1 MEWILANK
9 EGLIILGAIILIA
22 IVAFAIYKYMK
33 LEQVTVTKK
42 KISTSHWVIPFV
54 IFSLFGFTA
63 IAVYVQI
70 RTGIELSSTL
80 ITCFFAFCTG
90 ELWMLASIKKAK
102 IYKDADNDGI
112 PDEIDD
118 HVDIDESSNY
128 NRGVNDALQKINELL
143 NSERED
149 H

>member
-9 EGLIILGAIILIA
+9 EGLIVFGVIVLIA
-22 IVAFAIYKYMK
+22 IVALAIYKYVK

-42 KISTSHWVIPFV
+42 KISTSAWVIPFV

-70 RTGIELSSTL
+70 KTGIELSSTL

-90 ELWMLASIKKAK
+90 ELWMLASIKKTK
-102 IYKDADNDGI
+102 LKNG
-112 PDEIDD
+112 
-118 HVDIDESSNY
+118 DESSVLNNIIDNIT
-128 NRGVNDALQKINELL
+128 NRKQEECNE
-143 NSERED
+143 ED
-149 H
+149 QNNGGDMG

>member
-9 EGLIILGAIILIA
+9 EGAILVGAIVLIA
-22 IVAFAIYKYMK
+22 IVALAIYKYVK

-42 KISTSHWVIPFV
+42 KISTSAWVIPFV

-90 ELWMLASIKKAK
+90 ELWMLASIKKARLK
-102 IYKDADNDGI
+102 NGEDTIGNI
-112 PDEIDD
+112 INN
-118 HVDIDESSNY
+118 IT
-128 NRGVNDALQKINELL
+128 NRGKNQEECNEE
-143 NSERED
+143 NQD
-149 H
+149 NGGDMG

>member
-9 EGLIILGAIILIA
+9 EGAILVGAIVLIA
-22 IVAFAIYKYMK
+22 IVALAIYKYMK

-42 KISTSHWVIPFV
+42 KISTSAWVIPFV

-90 ELWMLASIKKAK
+90 ELWMLASIKKARLK
-102 IYKDADNDGI
+102 NGEDTIGNI
-112 PDEIDD
+112 INN
-118 HVDIDESSNY
+118 IT
-128 NRGVNDALQKINELL
+128 NRGKQQEECNEE
-143 NSERED
+143 NQD
-149 H
+149 NGGDMG

>member
-9 EGLIILGAIILIA
+9 EGLVAVGVIILIA
-22 IVAFAIYKYMK
+22 IVALAIYKYMK

-42 KISTSHWVIPFV
+42 KISTSAWVIPFV

-90 ELWMLASIKKAK
+90 ELWMLASIKKTRLK
-102 IYKDADNDGI
+102 NGEETIGNI
-112 PDEIDD
+112 INN
-118 HVDIDESSNY
+118 IT
-128 NRGVNDALQKINELL
+128 NRGKSQEECNEE
-143 NSERED
+143 NQD
-149 H
+149 NGGDMG

>member
-9 EGLIILGAIILIA
+9 EGLIIFGVIVLIA
-22 IVAFAIYKYMK
+22 IVVLAIYKYMK

-42 KISTSHWVIPFV
+42 KVSTSHWVIPFV

-70 RTGIELSSTL
+70 KTGIELSSTL

-90 ELWMLASIKKAK
+90 ELWMLASIKKTK
-102 IYKDADNDGI
+102 LKNG
-112 PDEIDD
+112 
-118 HVDIDESSNY
+118 DESSTLGSIIDNIT
-128 NRGVNDALQKINELL
+128 NRKQEECNE
-143 NSERED
+143 ED
-149 H
+149 QNNGGDMG

>member
-9 EGLIILGAIILIA
+9 EGLIIFGVIVLIA
-22 IVAFAIYKYMK
+22 IVVLAIYKYMK

-42 KISTSHWVIPFV
+42 KISTSAWVIPFV

-70 RTGIELSSTL
+70 KTGIELSSTL

-90 ELWMLASIKKAK
+90 ELWMLASIKKTK
-102 IYKDADNDGI
+102 LKNG
-112 PDEIDD
+112 
-118 HVDIDESSNY
+118 DESSVLNNIIDNIT
-128 NRGVNDALQKINELL
+128 NRKQEECNE
-143 NSERED
+143 ED
-149 H
+149 QNNGGDMG

>member
-9 EGLIILGAIILIA
+9 EGAILVGAIVLIA
-22 IVAFAIYKYMK
+22 IVALAIYKYMK

-42 KISTSHWVIPFV
+42 KISTSAWVIPFV

-90 ELWMLASIKKAK
+90 ELWMLASIKKARLK
-102 IYKDADNDGI
+102 NGEDTIGNI
-112 PDEIDD
+112 INN
-118 HVDIDESSNY
+118 IT
-128 NRGVNDALQKINELL
+128 NRGKNQEECNEE
-143 NSERED
+143 NQD
-149 H
+149 NGGDMG

>member
-9 EGLIILGAIILIA
+9 EGLIIFGAIVLIA
-22 IVAFAIYKYMK
+22 IIVLAIYKYMK

-90 ELWMLASIKKAK
+90 ELWMLASIKKTK
-102 IYKDADNDGI
+102 LKNG
-112 PDEIDD
+112 
-118 HVDIDESSNY
+118 DESSVLSNI
-128 NRGVNDALQKINELL
+128 INNIANNKQE
-143 NSERED
+143 ERNEED
-149 H
+149 QNNGGDMG

>member
-9 EGLIILGAIILIA
+9 EGLIIFGAIILIA

-90 ELWMLASIKKAK
+90 ELWMLASIKKTRLK
-102 IYKDADNDGI
+102 NG
-112 PDEIDD
+112 DETIGN
-118 HVDIDESSNY
+118 IINNIT
-128 NRGVNDALQKINELL
+128 NRGKNQEECNEE
-143 NSERED
+143 NQD
-149 H
+149 NGGDMG